1 MALLTTTVMMLS
13 ACGFGEPEPERDP
26 YAFEDPLPQV
36 DVSQMRLPTSL
47 EGLEVLDP
55 DWATEPKYADGVYL
69 AAGEREGLLEFTAV
83 SVHGEVLWA
92 AQRPASCTG
101 FAVTTDDQGRALAVL
116 TDTETTSDA
125 LAGTT
130 ATAYDL
136 NSGEHVWGPVEVPG
150 PHHGPGLVFAA
161 PPPEYMGEGG
171 PRVAL
176 SPSTGGVA
184 ATESDDPQERVI
196 GEYHGIV
203 LLADSEAL
211 FARDANKDEELWR
224 IPLSEHGW
232 DSFASSAP
240 LALAPEDGM
249 VLLTTSNDTGALLD
263 IDEGIV
269 ISDTT
274 QDAGLDPTTG
284 TLVVL
289 DQEGL
294 HAYDPAHELLWQ
306 LAATPGTRIEA
317 VGGVFVYLREQGTVR
332 VHNVVTGAVAEAYDP
347 AGEGPILV
355 PSHLTIDGAGL
366 LLHGRDHLIATIP
379 EPPDTDDQSAP

>member
-1 MALLTTTVMMLS
+1 MSRRSRPASIVALLTTTVMMLS

-176 SPSTGGVA
+176 SPSTGGGRRHGVRRSPRA
-184 ATESDDPQERVI
+184 CHRRVSR
-196 GEYHGIV
+196 HRP
-203 LLADSEAL
+203 
-211 FARDANKDEELWR
+211 ARRL
-224 IPLSEHGW
+224 
-232 DSFASSAP
+232 
-240 LALAPEDGM
+240 
-249 VLLTTSNDTGALLD
+249 
-263 IDEGIV
+263 
-269 ISDTT
+269 
-274 QDAGLDPTTG
+274 
-284 TLVVL
+284 
-289 DQEGL
+289 
-294 HAYDPAHELLWQ
+294 
-306 LAATPGTRIEA
+306 
-317 VGGVFVYLREQGTVR
+317 
-332 VHNVVTGAVAEAYDP
+332 
-347 AGEGPILV
+347 
-355 PSHLTIDGAGL
+355 
-366 LLHGRDHLIATIP
+366 
-379 EPPDTDDQSAP
+379 